1 MEELVSKE
9 RVKFQST
16 CDCGTCPT
24 RFMNL
29 FHSLP
34 PEALEVFNRSKV
46 VNFYKKGQLLFYEG
60 SKPLG
65 VYCINSGRVKLYKTG
80 EDGKQHIL
88 RIYGKGEILGLASI
102 FAGRDYTTSAEAIED
117 SVICFIEK
125 SGFFPFLSR
134 YPNLAL
140 EVIRNLSQEVMTEE
154 EQIQVLALKT
164 ADQRLAQLLLMLKET
179 FGHPENSHI
188 VLSLPLSRK
197 EMAEMIGTTPE
208 TVIRLLKQFEKR
220 GFVEI
225 RGRRIVILD
234 TEALIVASALEV

>member
-1 MEELVSKE
+1 MEELVNND
-9 RVKFQST
+9 RVKSRSA
-16 CDCGTCPT
+16 CDCGTCPI

-34 PEALEVFNRSKV
+34 PEALEPFNRSKL

-88 RIYGKGEILGLASI
+88 RIYGSGEILGMASI
-102 FAGRDYTTSAEAIED
+102 FAEREYTSSAEAIED

-154 EQIQVLALKT
+154 EQIRVLALKT
-164 ADQRLAQLLLMLKET
+164 ADQRLAELLLMLKET
-179 FGHPENSHI
+179 FGRPENSHV

-208 TVIRLLKQFEKR
+208 TVIRLLKQFERK
-220 GFVEI
+220 GLVEI

-234 TEALIVASALEV
+234 TEGLIVASALEV